1 MPQHGEGYIIH
12 VPVKAI
18 SLDELPKARSR
29 KTSPIKKT
37 RDWKATLERIAAMD
51 FELLRIDFSPETLS
65 LGSSVPDR
73 FKRMLAAEIKTL
85 GLDSKLRLTFRGVTT
100 GNPILY
106 IVRRDKQMRL
116 FSSTPSKRRRQQTA
130 EPTVA
135 PEKNTRGK
143 TNSRRSRSE

>member
-1 MPQHGEGYIIH
+1 
-12 VPVKAI
+12 
-18 SLDELPKARSR
+18 
-29 KTSPIKKT
+29 
-37 RDWKATLERIAAMD
+37 MD
-51 FELLRIDFSPETLS
+51 FELLRVDFAPETLS

-106 IVRRDKQMRL
+106 IVRRDKQISL

-130 EPTVA
+130 EPTFA

-143 TNSRRSRSE
+143 TNSRSSRSE

>member
-1 MPQHGEGYIIH
+1 M
-12 VPVKAI
+12 PVKAI

-37 RDWKATLERIAAMD
+37 RDWKETLERIAAMD
-51 FELLRIDFSPETLS
+51 FELLRVEFSPDTTS

-106 IVRRDKQMRL
+106 VVRRDKQMSL
-116 FSSTPSKRRRQQTA
+116 FSSTARKRTKQQTT
-130 EPTVA
+130 EPPVA
-135 PEKNTRGK
+135 IEKNSRRK
-143 TNSRRSRSE
+143 TNSRSSRSE